1 MRLCGETA
9 LRIACDAGLV
19 VAKTTAQSDFL
30 DIGRRSRT
38 VSAPLLLGLWIRARG
53 CRFPGCTPLVFVEA
67 HHLEHW
73 VRGGATSLANT
84 ALLCHH
90 HHVCVHEGGFQIERD
105 AHGALSFADPD
116 GRPIAA
122 APAPPSLDE
131 QRLDVFA
138 RAERERGL
146 ALTDDTSLIRGD
158 FRRPDLGAAASAV
171 VACTL
176 AAPS

>member
-19 VAKTTAQSDFL
+19 VAKTTAQGDVL

-38 VSAPLLLGLWIRARG
+38 VSAPLLRALWIRDRG
-53 CRFPGCTPLVFVEA
+53 CRFPGCTQLAFVEA

-90 HHVCVHEGGFQIERD
+90 HHICVHEGGFHMERD

-116 GRPIAA
+116 GRPIPA
-122 APAPPSLDE
+122 APVPPSLDE
-131 QRLDVFA
+131 PPLAAFA

-146 ALTDDTSLIRGD
+146 TLTDDTSLIHRD
-158 FRRPDLGAAASAV
+158 FRRPDLAAAANALI
-171 VACTL
+171 ACTL
-176 AAPS
+176 AASS